1 MDPGQA
7 QKIQALEK
15 APGRKR
21 QETSTSQSWM
31 QFPSKVGRI
40 TPFKNEQVDTY
51 EQQIVS
57 DSEQATRASGMPL
70 WQKQKQKQNPNQ
82 KRGR

>member
-1 MDPGQA
+1 
-7 QKIQALEK
+7 
-15 APGRKR
+15 
-21 QETSTSQSWM
+21 M

-70 WQKQKQKQNPNQ
+70 GQKQKQKQNPNQ